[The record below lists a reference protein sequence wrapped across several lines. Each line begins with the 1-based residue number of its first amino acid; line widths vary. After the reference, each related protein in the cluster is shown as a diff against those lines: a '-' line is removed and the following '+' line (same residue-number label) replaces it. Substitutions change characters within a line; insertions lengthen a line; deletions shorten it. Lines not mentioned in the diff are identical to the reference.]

1 MKEEHFIIIGMGP
14 SGTQAAFTLRK
25 QAPDARITI
34 MSKDPER
41 AFTPHLL
48 PDYIAGKILEDDL
61 YPYDPSSWND
71 LDIHVRRCQ
80 RVTDVN
86 PASGHLLL
94 DHREVL
100 PFTGLVLAVGGRPQI
115 PEPFL
120 PYRDLTFTLKTVQDA
135 KRWIRK
141 LKEVDSVLVIGGD
154 LTSLAVTKA
163 LLHLEKRVFFLINED
178 AFWPLRCDEEL
189 VREFSSRLSQR
200 GVEVI
205 PYGRL
210 KGLFRGANGEI
221 RAQMD
226 DQTLQA
232 GMVGAFFGLTPD
244 IRFLTRSGFSIDRG
258 ILVDEYLNT
267 GFEGIYATGD
277 CAQIYHPELR
287 DYWVSIGYENAV
299 NLGRIAAFNLAGCRV
314 KAKVSGESIFKV
326 REVNVNTSWWAEF

>member
-25 QAPDARITI
+25 QAPDARITL
-34 MSKDPER
+34 MSKDAER

-48 PDYIAGKILEDDL
+48 PDYIAGKIPEDDL
-61 YPYDPSSWND
+61 YPYDPSSWNE

-86 PASGHLLL
+86 PGSGHLLL

-120 PYRDLTFTLKTVQDA
+120 PYRDLTFTLKTVRDA

-141 LKEVDSVLVIGGD
+141 LEEVDSVLVIGGD
-154 LTSLAVTKA
+154 LTSLALTKA
-163 LLHLEKRVFFLINED
+163 LLHLGKRVFFLINED

-189 VREFSSRLSQR
+189 MRGFSGRLSAR

-210 KGLFRGANGEI
+210 KGLFRASNGEI
-221 RAQMD
+221 RAQTD
-226 DQTLQA
+226 DRTLQV

-244 IRFLTRSGFSIDRG
+244 IRFLARSGFSIDRG

-314 KAKVSGESIFKV
+314 QAKVSGESIFKV
-326 REVNVNTSWWAEF
+326 REMNMNTSWWAEF

>member
-25 QAPDARITI
+25 QAPDARITV
-34 MSKDPER
+34 MSKDAER
-41 AFTPHLL
+41 AFTPHML
-48 PDYIAGKILEDDL
+48 PDYIAGKISEEDL
-61 YPYDPSSWND
+61 YPYDPSTWD
-71 LDIHVRRCQ
+71 ELDIHVRRGQ

-86 PASGHLLL
+86 PANGYLLL

-100 PFTGLVLAVGGRPQI
+100 RFAGLILAVGGRPQI

-120 PYRDLTFTLKTVQDA
+120 PYQNLMFTLKTVQDA
-135 KRWIRK
+135 KRWTRK
-141 LKEVDSVLVIGGD
+141 LREVDSVLVIGGD

-163 LLHLEKRVFFLINED
+163 ILHLEKRVFFLINKD
-178 AFWPLRCDEEL
+178 AFWPLRYDKEL
-189 VREFSSRLSQR
+189 MEEFSNRLSER

-205 PYGRL
+205 PSGRL
-210 KGLFRGANGEI
+210 KSLFREVNGKI
-221 RAQMD
+221 GCQIDNRS
-226 DQTLQA
+226 LQV
-232 GMVGAFFGLTPD
+232 GMVGAFLGLAPD
-244 IRFLTRSGFSIDRG
+244 IRFLTRSGFSMDRG

-277 CAQIYHPELR
+277 CAQVYHPELR

-299 NLGRIAAFNLAGCRV
+299 TLGRIAAFNLAGCRV
-314 KAKVSGESIFKV
+314 QAKVSGESIFKV